1 MFSLIPSDLQSFF
14 KKSLV
19 LSFMAL
25 LLSVPFDR
33 DVTDLHALLSSL

>member
-1 MFSLIPSDLQSFF
+1 
-14 KKSLV
+14 
-19 LSFMAL
+19 MAL